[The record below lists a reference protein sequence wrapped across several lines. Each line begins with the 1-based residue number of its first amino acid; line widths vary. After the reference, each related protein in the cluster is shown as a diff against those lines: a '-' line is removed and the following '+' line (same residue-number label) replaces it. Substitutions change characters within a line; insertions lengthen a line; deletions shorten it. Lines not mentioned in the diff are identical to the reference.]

1 MILTGSYR
9 ASLLNR
15 RKLKT
20 ADGLNYFKSDFIQ
33 TDSDAALTPQAFL
46 IEQEAN
52 SILRTHFH
60 TENQFQVVVAGRA
73 MLGKHS
79 VYPISLHYASKHTGY
94 GPILTSEE
102 GLSYFSIRD
111 CTTQLAYY
119 LPESKHLMADVPRKN
134 VFAKNFETLPSNKL
148 KDLTDLQLIEAIEVG
163 EDGVAAWQLRIPSDQ
178 IFDTKNLQGEFDRF
192 VMVLSGA
199 MNCATELLTPWSI
212 TYISAQEK
220 CFPIQAGSQGLEVLI
235 VQFPKK

>member
-1 MILTGSYR
+1 MIVTGSYR

-20 ADGLNYFKSDFIQ
+20 ADGVNYFKSDFIQ
-33 TDSDAALTPQAFL
+33 TDSDATLSPQVFL

-60 TENQFQVVVAGRA
+60 TENQYQVVVAGRA

-94 GPILTSEE
+94 GPIQTLDE

-111 CTTQLAYY
+111 RTTQLAYY

-134 VFAKNFETLPSNKL
+134 IFAPHFEILPSNKL
-148 KDLTDLQLIEAIEVG
+148 QALTDLQIIEAIEV
-163 EDGVAAWQLRIPSDQ
+163 EPDGLAAWQLRIPSDQ
-178 IFDTKNLQGEFDRF
+178 IFDTNYLQGEFDRY
-192 VMVLSGA
+192 VMVLSGSMHDA
-199 MNCATELLTPWSI
+199 LEWLTPWSV

-220 CFPIQAGSQGLEVLI
+220 HFPIQAGPQGLEVLI
-235 VQFPKK
+235 MQFPK